1 MATEQGIC
9 KNCGS
14 LLMVNSTDELCE
26 CVFCDCVFPSTEAI
40 EIFNNPDGVEFP
52 NLPQPKRD
60 KAVARHVTTPVFDNV
75 VEKAVIVDKA
85 QKKETKVEKLFEIS
99 PDDVKA
105 PAKVKKIVSICVAA
119 AVLIVLG
126 ISIPLCVLRYSHRK
140 AITEDLSVVIE
151 ASKMNVSLETE
162 DGYAKNYKI
171 DGQTN
176 KELTLVAADEVNQ
189 DQVLEA
195 FASFCQIRG
204 EEYGYTSD
212 DGAHYYDGVVLTVY
226 APNGR
231 FTVEGDK
238 NGVNEDQV
246 EVYVPEVESEADE
259 ED

>member
-26 CVFCDCVFPSTEAI
+26 CVFCDCVFPSAEAL

-60 KAVARHVTTPVFDNV
+60 KTVTRHVATPVFDNV
-75 VEKAVIVDKA
+75 VEKAVNVDKA
-85 QKKETKVEKLFEIS
+85 QNKENKVEKLFEIS
-99 PDDVKA
+99 PDDIKA
-105 PAKVKKIVSICVAA
+105 PAKVKKIVWLCIAA

-126 ISIPLCVLRYSHRK
+126 ISVPLCVLRYSHRK
-140 AITEDLSVVIE
+140 AITEDLSRVVND
-151 ASKMNVSLETE
+151 SKMIVSLETE

-171 DGQTN
+171 DGQSN
-176 KELTLVAADEVNQ
+176 KELTLVAVEEVKEE
-189 DQVLEA
+189 QVLQAFEA
-195 FASFCQIRG
+195 YCQIRG

-246 EVYVPEVESEADE
+246 EFYVPEVESEADE
-259 ED
+259 EN